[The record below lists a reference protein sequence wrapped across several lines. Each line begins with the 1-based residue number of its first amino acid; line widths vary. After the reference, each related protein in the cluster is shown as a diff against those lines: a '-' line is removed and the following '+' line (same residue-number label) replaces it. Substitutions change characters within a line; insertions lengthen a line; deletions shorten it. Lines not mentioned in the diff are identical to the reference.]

1 MNVLKFLGWAA
12 LGLVLFAGLVYGFLP
27 TIAKI
32 IITQGLTDRGFTNV
46 AIIINRPGFNSL
58 TIPLLTFHT
67 PPESGSASISIDN
80 TEITYSLNSLLNNV
94 VEYVNVDRIKIV
106 WDSSLLEKPS
116 ASAPSSPSD
125 SPFDLRSMSTSD
137 SLPVLPFQHLLIK
150 QVDISNPL
158 APPTLQRISLNANMD
173 ALPNGYA
180 GSVHLEADEL
190 LLNQLTFSLTPNGT
204 VSLTGSHTRTPDDP
218 VIDLQTSLAPSA
230 SGLALQGRAA
240 LKLHP
245 MIQTLAAVFPI
256 APEYQAVTGNV
267 SGTWT
272 GTLQEKS
279 AQTDSPFGAIQGDFT
294 LNAHMPTLPPL
305 FQDIQILTHG
315 KFSVEGSDLTVIA
328 QPSSSGSVNVAL
340 DSLTS
345 PALTPYV
352 SHKGLRTLTWD
363 IQKPIRVSV
372 PIKSKL
378 DAVQIPS
385 GSIHIAMQNASEQ
398 LDVVLSP
405 QNLRWKPSSG
415 VEGKGDVSISTQFKP
430 AAAPSLSLEALSLEA
445 TASVS
450 LLASQVAVVL
460 NEKSLLHLSDAK
472 NKTVRI
478 PEIESQFPKG
488 LSANYHTKSKAWQL
502 QAPSSTL
509 AIPSLFLEDKQW
521 KLGEIFTN
529 NLRIHSTSNGLTVDG
544 TTTITAMQP
553 PETSFDIPLTNWQS
567 RYSLKPSS
575 ATIQFKGHTQ
585 EHPVHI
591 DGQVQFNRLTNEGS
605 ATMRLKPIQFTP
617 ETLVLSQLIQP
628 WTFPDLDVTH
638 GTVSG
643 SGNIT
648 FNISTDKIDSP
659 FNIKRLHGI
668 VDLEEI
674 GGFLKPTIME
684 GLTTRIEILGEEEKL
699 RIPATP
705 LHIKNIQSVVGLT
718 DTALLFSTKPF
729 HPSSLPT
736 LSITKLGTHLLGGMV
751 SLSDSVIDPSA
762 ADHEVTLNVHGLDL
776 NEILGLEQQET
787 LKGTGKLDGIL
798 PLSIAGKDVTV
809 KQGAIQ
815 GRAPGGT
822 LQFTVDEETASA
834 WSESQPQLDLIVK
847 SLENYHYSKLE
858 VGVDYAKNGI
868 LKLATTLEGKN
879 PDFRNGVPIH
889 FNLNIEE
896 NIPALI
902 QSLSLV
908 QGLEE
913 NIENMMEE
921 RGKSLV
927 K

>member
-1 MNVLKFLGWAA
+1 MKFLKFLGWAA
-12 LGLVLFAGLVYGFLP
+12 IGLVLLAGLAYGFLP
-27 TIAKI
+27 TIGRI
-32 IITQGLTDRGFTNV
+32 LVTQGLTDRGFTNV
-46 AIIINRPGFNSL
+46 EVIINRPSFNAL

-67 PPESGSASISIDN
+67 PPESGSTAISIDN

-94 VEYVNVDRIKIV
+94 VENVNVERMKID

-116 ASAPSSPSD
+116 ALASSAPTTP
-125 SPFDLRSMSTSD
+125 PFDFSSFDSSD
-137 SLPVLPFQHLLIK
+137 GLPVLPFQHLLVQ
-150 QVDISNPL
+150 QVAISNPL
-158 APPTLQRISLNANMD
+158 APPTLQQISLNAKMD

-180 GSVHLEADEL
+180 GSVHLEEDDL

-204 VSLTGSHTRTPDDP
+204 VSFTGTHTRAPDDP
-218 VIDLQTSLAPSA
+218 VIDLQSSLAPSP
-230 SGLALQGRAA
+230 SGLALQGKAS

-245 MIQTLAAVFPI
+245 MIHTLAAVYPI
-256 APEYQAVTGNV
+256 APEYQAMTGNF

-272 GTLQEKS
+272 GTLPANSSQI
-279 AQTDSPFGAIQGDFT
+279 TSPLWAIQGDFS
-294 LNAHMPTLPPL
+294 LNAHMPTWPP
-305 FQDIQILTHG
+305 FVQDLQILTHG
-315 KFSVEGSDLTVIA
+315 SFSVEESVLTVNA
-328 QPSSSGSVNVAL
+328 QPSSAGSVNLAL
-340 DSLTS
+340 DTFIP
-345 PALTPYV
+345 PALTSYV
-352 SHKGLRTLTWD
+352 AHKDVRSIKWNILR
-363 IQKPIRVSV
+363 PIHVVV
-372 PIKSKL
+372 PIKKSL
-378 DAVQIPS
+378 DTIQIPS
-385 GSIHIAMQNASEQ
+385 GQIHITMQNTSEQ

-415 VEGKGDVSISTQFKP
+415 VEGKGDVSISAQFNP
-430 AAAPSLSLEALSLEA
+430 AATPSLSLEALSLEA

-450 LLASQVAVVL
+450 LLASQVAVAL
-460 NEKSLLHLSDAK
+460 NQKSLLRLSNAK
-472 NKTVRI
+472 NETMHI
-478 PEIESQFPKG
+478 PMFESRFSRG
-488 LSANYHTKSKAWQL
+488 LSLNYEIKSQAWEL

-521 KLGEIFTN
+521 KFGEIFTN
-529 NLRIHSTSNGLTVDG
+529 NLKVHSTSTGLTVEG
-544 TTTITAMQP
+544 TTTIAAMQP
-553 PETSFDIPLTNWQS
+553 HETSFDIPLTNWQT
-567 RYSLKPSS
+567 RYSINPSS
-575 ATIQFKGHTQ
+575 ATVQFKGYTQ
-585 EHPVHI
+585 KHPVHVG
-591 DGQVQFNRLTNEGS
+591 GQVMLNRLTSEGS
-605 ATMRLKPIQFTP
+605 ATMTLKPIQFTP

-628 WTFPDLDVTH
+628 WTFPDIDVTH
-638 GTVSG
+638 GTVS
-643 SGNIT
+643 SSANMT
-648 FNISTDKIDSP
+648 FNISTDKNDDP
-659 FNIKRLHGI
+659 FNIKRLHGV
-668 VDLEEI
+668 VDLKEI
-674 GGFLKPTIME
+674 GGFLKPTIMK
-684 GLTTRIEILGEEEKL
+684 GLTTRIEILGEKKKL
-699 RIPATP
+699 QIPVTP

-729 HPSSLPT
+729 HQTSLPT
-736 LSITKLGTHLLGGMV
+736 LSITKLHTHLLGGSV
-751 SLSDSVIDPSA
+751 SLSNTVIDPSA
-762 ADHEVTLNVHGLDL
+762 TDHEVTLNVHGLDL
-776 NEILGLEQQET
+776 NEILRLEQQET

-822 LQFTVDEETASA
+822 LQFRVDEETASA
-834 WSESQPQLDLIVK
+834 WAESQPQLDLIVK